1 VKSVV
6 KQALQLVPRKRFL
19 PLLVMGWILC
29 AAPLSAADAATP
41 GAKPAFTAEQV
52 TALETLR
59 RELAR
64 LDPMLEKVTEPDHKA
79 WVKSKVEKLK
89 ARFQE
94 LEKTAFDQ
102 TKFDEL
108 RFDLNIEYQR
118 LAVWLRPAAIPAR
131 SKAK

>member
-1 VKSVV
+1 
-6 KQALQLVPRKRFL
+6 
-19 PLLVMGWILC
+19 MGWILC

-41 GAKPAFTAEQV
+41 DAKPAFTAEQV

>member
-1 VKSVV
+1 M
-6 KQALQLVPRKRFL
+6 PRKRFL

-29 AAPLSAADAATP
+29 AAPLPAADAATP
-41 GAKPAFTAEQV
+41 DAKPAFTAEQV
-52 TALETLR
+52 TALETLQ

-89 ARFQE
+89 ARFHE